1 MISKDLLKI
10 ETPRFPLLFILPNK
24 KKQLTKISESIFR
37 FLFIFVVKV
46 FEFVFEEKY
55 IYFVKLM

>member
-46 FEFVFEEKY
+46 FESVFKEKY

>member
-1 MISKDLLKI
+1 MISKDFLKI

-24 KKQLTKISESIFR
+24 KQLTKISESILR

-46 FEFVFEEKY
+46 FESVFEEKY

>member
-46 FEFVFEEKY
+46 FESVFEEKY